1 MKSVRN
7 IVSVAKKNNDQSE
20 LFTEMLR
27 TAWCFSITV
36 SLCSLLKTS
45 FMLTFCFQ
53 FCCCCC
59 YFFIKKFSVVQKH
72 ILHQQN
78 KLFHKGNRTI
88 VPRIIAL
95 QFTTDNYTQVI
106 TSGKLPPDNGS
117 QVNGFH
123 VIVPR

>member
-1 MKSVRN
+1 MKSVCN
-7 IVSVAKKNNDQSE
+7 IVSVTMKTMFNQSFVRKGKEQHVFHNN
-20 LFTEMLR
+20 
-27 TAWCFSITV
+27 CFS
-36 SLCSLLKTS
+36 LLFAQDIFYAHILFS
-45 FMLTFCFQ
+45 ILLLLLL
-53 FCCCCC
+53 
-59 YFFIKKFSVVQKH
+59 FFIKKFSVVQKH